1 MEEQPLILTI
11 KIYDE
16 KTKEKI
22 TKLRKET
29 ANITEIFIN
38 MINLICM

>member
-1 MEEQPLILTI
+1 MDDKALILTI
-11 KIYDE
+11 KIYDKE
-16 KTKEKI
+16 TKEKI

-29 ANITEIFIN
+29 ANLTELFIN